1 MVQVLYKVITILDAF
16 KKHVVMADDLFWSLN
31 LAVTVVVVVSLDVVN
46 IYFGRFF
53 KKFDVILL
61 YDSLVVFAV
70 FQAER

>member
-1 MVQVLYKVITILDAF
+1 MHSKN
-16 KKHVVMADDLFWSLN
+16 VVMADDLFWSLN